1 MPIDWNDELTQIDAN
16 GLAAKSQNS
25 CLFVSIRGSNT
36 LQAGL
41 RVNFADFD
49 DSSDFIVVLMPIVTS
64 GHSGRLE
71 FTTNR
76 SCFDGPQVDTKF
88 NSGLQFR
95 LVSDVGWDV
104 LRHRWAE
111 TQS

>member
-1 MPIDWNDELTQIDAN
+1 MT
-16 GLAAKSQNS
+16 
-25 CLFVSIRGSNT
+25 IRGSDAAET
-36 LQAGL
+36 EL

-64 GHSGRLE
+64 GHPGRLE
-71 FTTNR
+71 FTVSR
-76 SCFDGPQVDTKF
+76 SCFNSPPVDTKF

-95 LVSDVGWDV
+95 LVSDLGWDV

-111 TQS
+111 TQL